1 MKLVGLDGSVNMK
14 HEFPFISMIATSAM
28 VGMLP
33 GSRESIGKCNM
44 GSFSSQIDLQNSNH
58 SNLL

>member
-44 GSFSSQIDLQNSNH
+44 GSFFKPDRFTKQQSF
-58 SNLL
+58 

>member
-1 MKLVGLDGSVNMK
+1 MIGNTI
-14 HEFPFISMIATSAM
+14 HEFPFISMIAIAAM

-44 GSFSSQIDLQNSNH
+44 GSFFKPDRFTKQQSF
-58 SNLL
+58 